1 MESCLFNFK
10 AIMGEW
16 TMFDLNEK
24 ISMWRSNLAQS
35 QALGNSDID
44 ELESHLHEEIENL
57 KDSKLSKEETFLVAT
72 HRLGSTDSLAEEYEK
87 INRGKRFRQNVS
99 WMITGI
105 LTYLLATHFATAVSK
120 DCVLLAANSGVTG
133 YRSLGFIGFGLQI
146 LILMT
151 TFFLGYF
158 ICRLIIQR
166 PGFKKQI
173 KQLTTRM
180 LFLTVLLVFLIMTVV
195 YRVAFH
201 IPVPGFRPMNIQ
213 QHVVVALTYTKFLWS
228 IFLPVILVMVLINL
242 RKPNLHGVKSQ

>member
-1 MESCLFNFK
+1 
-10 AIMGEW
+10 
-16 TMFDLNEK
+16 MFDLNEQINK
-24 ISMWRSNLAQS
+24 WRGNLAQS
-35 QALGNSDID
+35 ETLGSSDID
-44 ELESHLHEEIENL
+44 ELESHLREEIESL
-57 KDSKLSKEETFLVAT
+57 KCLKLSDEEAFLVST
-72 HRLGSTDSLAEEYEK
+72 YRLGDTACLSDEYAK

-120 DCVLLAANSGVTG
+120 DCVLLAANSGITG
-133 YRSLGFIGFGLQI
+133 HRSLGFIGFGSQI
-146 LILMT
+146 LTLIT

-180 LFLTVLLVFLIMTVV
+180 RLLTVLLVFLIMTVV
-195 YRVAFH
+195 FRVAFC

-213 QHVVVALTYTKFLWS
+213 QHVVAALTYTKSLWS
-228 IFLPVILVMVLINL
+228 IFLPVILVMLLINL
-242 RKPNLHGVKSQ
+242 RKPNSHGVKSQ

>member
-1 MESCLFNFK
+1 
-10 AIMGEW
+10 
-16 TMFDLNEK
+16 MFDLNEK

-35 QALGNSDID
+35 QTLGSSDID
-44 ELESHLHEEIENL
+44 ELECHLREEIENL
-57 KDSKLSKEETFLVAT
+57 TALKLSDEEAFLIAT

-87 INRGKRFRQNVS
+87 INRGKLFRQNVS

-105 LTYLLATHFATAVSK
+105 LTYLLATHFAAAISK
-120 DCVLLAANSGVTG
+120 DCVLLAANSGITG
-133 YRSLGFIGFGLQI
+133 YRSLGFIGFGSQI
-146 LILMT
+146 LILIT

-180 LFLTVLLVFLIMTVV
+180 LLLTVLLVFLIMTVV
-195 YRVAFH
+195 YRAAFC

-213 QHVVVALTYTKFLWS
+213 QNVVAALTYTKSLWS
-228 IFLPVILVMVLINL
+228 IFLPVILVIVLINL
-242 RKPNLHGVKSQ
+242 RKPNLHEV